1 MAPELREPASAPVAQ
16 RLLNPHRVP
25 SLSAPGLR
33 EVPGF
38 HGCSPSQPSPCFCA
52 RRWGNEWIGAVWKP
66 LAPGVGRWR
75 PRGMLGL
82 GLRAWRWEASGGGS
96 LLRLHACPVRRAHSA
111 GPALTS
117 QGGGGERCPAGRP
130 WLRSPKGASQ
140 DRAPSPRLD
149 SIARCGFRQTRSWQV
164 RAGGRRRK
172 AAGGAGRTGGWGLGT
187 GPAHSL
193 CPASVHPARQSLP
206 SRTLPFLK
214 TLIPKKPED

>member
-1 MAPELREPASAPVAQ
+1 MDRCCLEAAGARGRPLEAEGNAGAGAPCLA
-16 RLLNPHRVP
+16 L
-25 SLSAPGLR
+25 G
-33 EVPGF
+33 GK
-38 HGCSPSQPSPCFCA
+38 
-52 RRWGNEWIGAVWKP
+52 RR
-66 LAPGVGRWR
+66 
-75 PRGMLGL
+75 
-82 GLRAWRWEASGGGS
+82 GS
-96 LLRLHACPVRRAHSA
+96 LLRLHACPVRGAHSA

-117 QGGGGERCPAGRP
+117 QGGGGESCPAGRP
-130 WLRSPKGASQ
+130 WLRSPKGASR

-149 SIARCGFRQTRSWQV
+149 SIARCCFRQTRSWQV